1 MHKKKSKTFSIATLS
16 LAGFLV
22 SFLRIPHFYGMSFS
36 FLFNLLSLFTFV
48 RRRVEFW
55 EPIVGSGLFLF
66 LGRVW
71 LTELVDTNCNSNDYA
86 YVYLEC
92 LAFFFPDTT
101 AFRLAFAWVV
111 ARNELVTVGRFLN
124 TTYYF
129 LWIA

>member
-1 MHKKKSKTFSIATLS
+1 
-16 LAGFLV
+16 
-22 SFLRIPHFYGMSFS
+22 MSFS

-92 LAFFFPDTT
+92 LAFFCSD
-101 AFRLAFAWVV
+101 AISFRLAFVHS
-111 ARNELVTVGRFLN
+111 ARENELAAVFRYCEYDLPLSYLCLEWMTSLWSFL
-124 TTYYF
+124 TY
-129 LWIA
+129 LHLRMKKAPLIAR